1 MEAPLAKGTK
11 VAQVVK
17 PIEGLVTDIKF
28 NADDL
33 GFEYHVVFADADG
46 TPTERWFKH
55 SEIAEVK

>member
-33 GFEYHVVFADADG
+33 DFEYHVVFTDDAG
-46 TPTERWFKH
+46 NVSERWFKQ
-55 SEIAEVK
+55 SEVTEVK